1 MRVTYLREGQEHFKA
16 GGEDIRGEGRVDD
29 RPLRRAMPNQG
40 IPISAEGHE
49 SGDTWLDTLRERDHD
64 APVVRGTDPAH
75 ASMLAAFFHR
85 KAASSAPA
93 FIPLSLLFCCPSFIF
108 SFLAFFVAGAS
119 FGINYHWS
127 PNVPERH
134 VKDRVKR

>member
-93 FIPLSLLFCCPSFIF
+93 FIPLSLKPSFF
-108 SFLAFFVAGAS
+108 AVPASYFPFLPFLSRAPRLALTTIGHQMYQS
-119 FGINYHWS
+119 
-127 PNVPERH
+127 
-134 VKDRVKR
+134 DT